1 MKPTLLILAAGLGSR
16 YGGIKQM
23 DGIGPNGE
31 TIIDYSIYD
40 AIKAGYGKVVFIINE
55 KIKKNFI
62 EIFEKKLSGK
72 IKTEYVVQK
81 ISNIPGEYKI
91 SSNRQKPWG
100 TAHAVLMADL
110 KINEPFSVINADD
123 FYGYE
128 SFKNVA
134 DYLSNIDSVYSNEYC
149 MAGYKLNKVL
159 SENGSVSR
167 GVCKVD
173 KDDYLIDIKE
183 ITNIEIE
190 NSEIGYISKLNNWNS
205 LTGNEIISMNFW
217 GFTPAFFNF
226 LKQDF
231 ITFLEK
237 NSDKSNVEF
246 LIPEVVNNLTK
257 NNLASTKMINTNADW
272 FGITYKED
280 RQLAVKK
287 LKKLIELGKYPE
299 RLY

>member
-81 ISNIPGEYKI
+81 ISDIPGVYKI
-91 SSNRQKPWG
+91 SANRQKPWG
-100 TAHAVLMADL
+100 TAHAVLVAAS

-128 SFKNVA
+128 SFKLLA
-134 DYLSNIDSVYSNEYC
+134 DHLSKIDSIDFDEYC
-149 MAGYKLNKVL
+149 MAGYQLNKVL

-167 GVCKVD
+167 GICEFDESD
-173 KDDYLIDIKE
+173 KLIDIKE
-183 ITNIEIE
+183 ITNIEVKE
-190 NSEIGYISKLNNWNS
+190 KKIGYFDTQNIWNP
-205 LTGNEIISMNFW
+205 LTGKEKISMNFW
-217 GFTPAFFNF
+217 GFTPTFF
-226 LKQDF
+226 
-231 ITFLEK
+231 TFLEK
-237 NSDKSNVEF
+237 HFFEFLKKNSKDSKAEF
-246 LIPEVVNNLTK
+246 LIPEVVNHLIK
-257 NNLASTKMINTNADW
+257 NNQASTKLIKTNADW

-280 RQLAVKK
+280 RKLAVEK